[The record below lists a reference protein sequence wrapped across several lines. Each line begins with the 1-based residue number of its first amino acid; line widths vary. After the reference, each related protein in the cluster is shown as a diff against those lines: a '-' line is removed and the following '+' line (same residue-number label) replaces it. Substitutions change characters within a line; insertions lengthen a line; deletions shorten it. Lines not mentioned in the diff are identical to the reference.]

1 MNKLLSLLLIFP
13 VFFSFGQRPAHL
25 IKPSDSLDPIAF
37 INTVEQSLNLF
48 YADYV
53 NDKRFDSLINALTYE
68 SNDVPTFAEIVD
80 VVRTIQDSFN
90 H

>member
-1 MNKLLSLLLIFP
+1 MIKTIST
-13 VFFSFGQRPAHL
+13 FFSIFLLGQIFAQLPHSYNKNDL
-25 IKPSDSLDPIAF
+25 NPIAF